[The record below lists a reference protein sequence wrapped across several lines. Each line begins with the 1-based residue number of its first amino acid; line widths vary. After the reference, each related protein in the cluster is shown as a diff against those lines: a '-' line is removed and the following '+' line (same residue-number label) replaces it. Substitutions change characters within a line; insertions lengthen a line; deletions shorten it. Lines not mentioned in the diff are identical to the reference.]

1 MSDKQ
6 TALKAIERMSEQAT
20 FRDIRQEIDFL
31 AAIREGEEQADKG
44 KVITLEQLEQNFRSW
59 LSKSS

>member
-6 TALKAIERMSEQAT
+6 TALDVIQKMSDEAT
-20 FRDIRQEIDFL
+20 FQDIRQEIDFL
-31 AAIREGEEQADKG
+31 AAIRQGEESAAQG
-44 KVITLEQLEQNFRSW
+44 KVITLEQLEQNLRSW